1 MYNIIQQ
8 ILKVKIA
15 VISIDIISDTVCPWC
30 FIGKK
35 RLDKAIKK
43 YNNMEFEIEWHS
55 FQLNPNMSNLGMD
68 RKTYLSKKFGSFKNA
83 ENTYFNIKKAGNLAG
98 IDFNFENISIMP
110 NSFDTHMLVEF
121 SKERNLQNQVV
132 ENLFYSFFVEGKNIG
147 NKEILTEIAFESGI
161 EDFNYENLIDRD
173 DLKESI
179 YITDKQ
185 NKEIGVSGVPFF
197 IFNKKLAV
205 SGAQESEVFEKVFET
220 CKINN

>member
-15 VISIDIISDTVCPWC
+15 VISIDIISDTVSPWC

-68 RKTYLSKKFGSFKNA
+68 RKTYLSKKFGSLKNA

-197 IFNKKLAV
+197 IFNNKLAV
-205 SGAQESEVFEKVFET
+205 SGAQESEVFEKIFET